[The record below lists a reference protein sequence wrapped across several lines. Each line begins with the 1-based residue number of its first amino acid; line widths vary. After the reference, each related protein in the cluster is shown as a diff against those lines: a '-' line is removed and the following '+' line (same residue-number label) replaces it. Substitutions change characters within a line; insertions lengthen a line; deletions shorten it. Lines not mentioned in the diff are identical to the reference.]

1 MNRTVLY
8 GGSQHKQEEP
18 FYLYTVDKDTFRIH
32 ARRIDYYT
40 RLGTAYVWRDKS
52 RLRYIYASKLDI
64 LSGNTLYSRNGDVSE
79 MSKAIL
85 RGFEE
90 REEAAFT
97 KLEKC
102 KRDLARLYQAN
113 PYLVNNTDDSFESD

>member
-1 MNRTVLY
+1 MSMTLL
-8 GGSQHKQEEP
+8 GGKQHKQDEP
-18 FYLYTVDKDTFRIH
+18 FYLYTVDRDTFRIH

-40 RLGTAYVWRDKS
+40 RVGAGSYMWKDNTRW
-52 RLRYIYASKLDI
+52 RYIYELKMDT
-64 LSGNTLYSRNGDVSE
+64 LSGNTMYSRNGDVAA
-79 MSKAIL
+79 MSKIIL
-85 RGFEE
+85 QTYIE
-90 REEAAFT
+90 REEAAST